1 LAKEKIVHAFYKR
14 LLALYP
20 RGFREQLG
28 KSMEQTFNDLYRE
41 RQIEGRSFG
50 FVPWMFVE
58 TAMGILREHVLL
70 IIEGAMMKNMFAN
83 TRFTALI
90 GSILLA
96 VSFFFAPLIYL
107 VGNWRDA
114 IGPFAYDV
122 ADFLYGPVWAASLV
136 SLVYIVREHM
146 GRRAPRR
153 MSLALLA
160 TVLAAGTFVCVACI
174 RSANR
179 HYHLA
184 HPDLH
189 LESSQTVLIV
199 WTTLVTGLT
208 GAGWHFLGW
217 ALVLIGSAG
226 WTSRH
231 LPRLLSILYLTAGI
245 TSLFVYLLP
254 NSEGLAAMLCI
265 VVSIWQGILLW
276 KARPEEIQASET
288 LQSTTDHDI

>member
-1 LAKEKIVHAFYKR
+1 
-14 LLALYP
+14 
-20 RGFREQLG
+20 
-28 KSMEQTFNDLYRE
+28 MEQTFNDLYE
-41 RQIEGRSFG
+41 ARQTEGRTFG
-50 FVPWMFVE
+50 FISWIFVE
-58 TAMGILREHVLL
+58 TAMGILRENALS
-70 IIEGAMMKNMFAN
+70 IMEGAIMKNLFAIQ
-83 TRFTALI
+83 RFTALI
-90 GSILLA
+90 GSVLLA

-114 IGPFAYDV
+114 MGPFAYDV

-136 SLVYIVREHM
+136 SLVYILREHM
-146 GRRAPRR
+146 GRQAPRR

-160 TVLAAGTFVCVACI
+160 TVLAAGTMVFVACV

-189 LESSQTVLIV
+189 LESSSTVLIV
-199 WTTLVTGLT
+199 WTTIVAGLT

-231 LPRLLSILYLTAGI
+231 LPRLLSILYLAAGI

-254 NSEGLAAMLCI
+254 NAEGFAAMLGV

-276 KARPEEIQASET
+276 KVRPEETSEIVPNPA
-288 LQSTTDHDI
+288 DHDI